1 MPSTQGQTALWDH
14 KTDTTQSMAAKP
26 DAYLEI
32 RPGKEHLAESYW
44 GQRGRFLLPQRLFLP
59 TTRVLSVRLELPGL
73 GSAWVPCR
81 IDANRDATEN
91 WEKAL
96 CAYLNSSIGILSV
109 LGDRSNK
116 KPTYPNFSLD
126 DLRRLPVPNFAAI
139 GEQAVAGLAAAYD
152 QYADAVLR
160 PLPQLNGCPARQG
173 LDAAVIAALGL
184 DGELVANIRRQLAME
199 PSVTGQRYAG
209 FEG

>member
-1 MPSTQGQTALWDH
+1 
-14 KTDTTQSMAAKP
+14 MAAEP

-44 GQRGRFLLPQRLFLP
+44 EQRGRFLLPQRLFLP
-59 TTRVLSVRLELPGL
+59 TTRVLSVRLDLPGL

-81 IDANRDATEN
+81 IATAQDAAEN

-126 DLRRLPVPNFAAI
+126 DLRKLPVPDFAAL
-139 GEQAVAGLAAAYD
+139 GAAAVAQLAAAYD
-152 QYADAVLR
+152 DYAAAVML
-160 PLPQLNGCPARQG
+160 PLPQLNECPARIG
-173 LDAAVIAALGL
+173 LDAATIAALGL
-184 DGELVANIRRQLAME
+184 DGETVATLRRELSSE
-199 PSVTGQRYAG
+199 PSVTGRRRRGPAG
-209 FEG
+209 